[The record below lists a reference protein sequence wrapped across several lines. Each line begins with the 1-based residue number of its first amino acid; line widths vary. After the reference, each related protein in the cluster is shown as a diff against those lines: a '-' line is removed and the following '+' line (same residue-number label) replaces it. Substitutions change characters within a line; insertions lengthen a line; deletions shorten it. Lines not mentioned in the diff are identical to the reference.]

1 MLIDLKSRLQDSE
14 IQELIGWSVFPD
26 PDSVP
31 QVIEQYAAEDS
42 ELSIMGYESEEQMIG
57 FVGFSINSEDRMVLR
72 HIAVLP
78 EARGA
83 GFGRGMILE
92 LLHQFAPNTIEAE
105 TDEEA
110 VHFYRSIGF
119 RVESLGERVPGTER
133 FLCTYEAYEQED

>member
-1 MLIDLKSRLQDSE
+1 MLLDIKPRLDEAE
-14 IQELIGWSVFPD
+14 IQDLVELSIFPD
-26 PDSVP
+26 PDNLERT
-31 QVIEQYAAEDS
+31 ITQYRTSDDVR
-42 ELSIMGYESEEQMIG
+42 IMGYESEGQIVG
-57 FVGFSINSEDRMVLR
+57 FVGFSIDSNERMTLR

-92 LLHQFAPNTIEAE
+92 LLHLFSPVAIEAE

-119 RVESLGERVPGTER
+119 RVESLGEKYPGTER
-133 FLCTYEAYEQED
+133 FRCTYDSVEAE